1 MNRQLFL
8 KAAGAVL
15 VGTFLA
21 GHACAA
27 PLRPSGI
34 PGQKSQ
40 FLPDAI
46 FEQFDAGNSNKLLVL
61 LDETEVQQESEKVR
75 RASGSPVD
83 TPTVL
88 KLKQERFKGQ
98 KELLMAAVQKQGVQ
112 PIRDYSHL
120 PLGLYRVE
128 NRRALQALLERDEVI
143 AVYEDRII
151 RTSLAQSL
159 PLINQTALQ
168 TAGLTGSGSTVAVID
183 TGVNYTLSAFGS
195 CTAPGVPS
203 TTCKVVAAEDIAT
216 SDSALDAHGHGT
228 NVAGIVVGVAPGSK
242 IAALDV
248 FNSDGTSSDSL
259 VISAINWA
267 IANQSAYN
275 IVALNMSLGDSSNN
289 TSSCSSR
296 LSNPYVS
303 AVGNAK
309 NAGIIT
315 VAASGNEAYL
325 SGISRPA
332 CTPGVVSVGAVY
344 DSNIGSVS
352 WTACTD
358 SSTAADKVTCF
369 SNSASFMTLLAPGAL
384 ITAAGSTKGGTS
396 QASPHVAGAV
406 AVMRSAFPAETLDQT
421 VSRLVTNGVPVTD
434 SRNGI
439 VKPRLALSAA
449 IGSPSNDLF
458 SSFLTMTGTSG
469 STSGRNLN
477 ASKETGEPSH
487 AGNAGGKSVW
497 WHWTAPADG
506 VATVHTHGS
515 SFDTLLGVYTGSSV
529 AGLASVAGND
539 DDGAAGGT
547 SSVSFVTTAGT
558 TYRVAVDGKNG
569 AYGQVALS
577 WSLVEEADLSVLIS
591 DSPDPVEAGSNL
603 TYQVTVTNS
612 GPSDASAVV
621 LAVEIP
627 ASSVLVSVP
636 EGCNISGNLLN
647 CSLGTLASGAAL
659 AREIVIKPSTAG
671 DLSASV
677 SVTSATPDPDSAN
690 NSNAILTTCMIT
702 SSNVPSFGPAGAVL
716 LLVSLSGLGLIH
728 KKRRVPGVHLS
739 TKGDKQP

>member
-1 MNRQLFL
+1 MSRHAVQVAVYSTLVSLLFL
-8 KAAGAVL
+8 CQVSAASM
-15 VGTFLA
+15 
-21 GHACAA
+21 
-27 PLRPSGI
+27 RPSGVAAD
-34 PGQKSQ
+34 KSQ
-40 FLPDAI
+40 SLSEKV
-46 FEQFDAGNSNKLLVL
+46 FEGLESGKAQDLIVL
-61 LDETEVQQESEKVR
+61 LDETDVQQESETER
-75 RASGSPVD
+75 QRSGSRFD
-83 TPTVL
+83 TARIL
-88 KLKQERFKGQ
+88 KLKQDRFKAQ
-98 KELLMAAVQKQGVQ
+98 KVQMLTAVQERGVQ
-112 PIRDYSHL
+112 AVRDYSHL
-120 PLGLYRVE
+120 PLGLYRIA
-128 NRRALQALLERDEVI
+128 NHKALQALLERDEVI
-143 AVYEDRII
+143 AVYEDRVI
-151 RTSLAQSL
+151 RSSLTQSL
-159 PLINQTALQ
+159 PLTGQNMVQS
-168 TAGLTGSGSTVAVID
+168 AGLTGAGSTIAVID

-195 CTAPGVPS
+195 CTAPGIPS
-203 TTCKVVAAEDIAT
+203 ATCKVVASEDIAT
-216 SDSALDAHGHGT
+216 SDGSLDAHGHGT
-228 NVAGIVVGVAPGSK
+228 NVAGIVVGVAPASK

-248 FNSDGTSSDSL
+248 FSSDGTSSDSL

-275 IVALNMSLGDSSNN
+275 IVALNMSLGDGSNN
-289 TSSCSSR
+289 TSSCSNR

-309 NAGIIT
+309 SAGIIT

-325 SGISRPA
+325 GGISRPA

-344 DSNIGSVS
+344 DSSMGSVS
-352 WTACTD
+352 WSSCSDSTTAT
-358 SSTAADKVTCF
+358 DKVTCF

-421 VSRLVTNGVPVTD
+421 VSRLVTNGVLVTD

-439 VKPRLALSAA
+439 VTPRLALSAA

-458 SSFLTMTGTSG
+458 SSSLTMTGTSG
-469 STSGRNLN
+469 STPGRNLN

-497 WHWTAPADG
+497 WHWTAPVDG
-506 VATVHTHGS
+506 VATVHTYGS
-515 SFDTLLGVYTGSSV
+515 SFDTLLGIYTGSSA
-529 AGLASVAGND
+529 AGLASVASND
-539 DDGAAGGT
+539 DDGATGGT

-577 WSLVEEADLSVLIS
+577 WSLVEEADLSVFIS
-591 DSPDPVEAGSNL
+591 GNPNPVEAGSNL

-621 LAVEIP
+621 FALEIP
-627 ASSVLVSVP
+627 ASSVLVTVP

-647 CSLGTLASGAAL
+647 CSLGTLASGVAL
-659 AREIVIKPSTAG
+659 AREIVIRPSITG

-677 SVTSATPDPDSAN
+677 SVSSATTDPDSTN
-690 NSNAILTTCMIT
+690 NSNAVLTTCMTT
-702 SSNVPSFGPAGAVL
+702 SSNVPSFGSAGTVL
-716 LLVSLSGLGLIH
+716 LLVSLYGLGLIH
-728 KKRRVPGVHLS
+728 KKRRVPDVHLS